1 MKRFA
6 ACILALALLCSC
18 ATGKTAPETTQPAS
32 TPATQVSP
40 AVRSDE
46 VRAVWISCYELP
58 DAQNG
63 EETFFSEI
71 DGMFGNIAESGF
83 NTVFVHVRPFADALY
98 PSELFPW
105 SKYSCGGRDPGF
117 DPLRVMVECAHERGL
132 KIHAWIN
139 PFRISLSDDFD
150 ALPQNSPARSL
161 MGGSAV
167 AVLENGIYFNPAST
181 DVHALIYDGVREI
194 LDGYEVDGI
203 HIDDYFYPTREE
215 SIDRAEY
222 ESYTSEGGEKGLNEW
237 RRDSVSAFA
246 AGLYSLVK
254 SYGREKIFSIS
265 PAGNIDGNE
274 NMLFADVEL
283 WLSTPGYADYLVP
296 QIYFGFENSSLPFE
310 KTVRRWANISD
321 GRVGIVWGLAVY
333 KSGKEDENARA
344 GSREWIE
351 NSDLLSRQ
359 VTLVRSLN
367 AYGGFALFSYSYIY
381 RQKDNENV
389 KKEMQ
394 NLKNV
399 I

>member
-1 MKRFA
+1 
-6 ACILALALLCSC
+6 
-18 ATGKTAPETTQPAS
+18 
-32 TPATQVSP
+32 
-40 AVRSDE
+40 
-46 VRAVWISCYELP
+46 
-58 DAQNG
+58 
-63 EETFFSEI
+63 
-71 DGMFGNIAESGF
+71 
-83 NTVFVHVRPFADALY
+83 
-98 PSELFPW
+98 
-105 SKYSCGGRDPGF
+105 
-117 DPLRVMVECAHERGL
+117 
-132 KIHAWIN
+132 
-139 PFRISLSDDFD
+139 
-150 ALPQNSPARSL
+150 
-161 MGGSAV
+161 
-167 AVLENGIYFNPAST
+167 
-181 DVHALIYDGVREI
+181 
-194 LDGYEVDGI
+194 
-203 HIDDYFYPTREE
+203 
-215 SIDRAEY
+215 
-222 ESYTSEGGEKGLNEW
+222 
-237 RRDSVSAFA
+237 
-246 AGLYSLVK
+246 
-254 SYGREKIFSIS
+254 
-265 PAGNIDGNE
+265 
-274 NMLFADVEL
+274 MLFADVEL